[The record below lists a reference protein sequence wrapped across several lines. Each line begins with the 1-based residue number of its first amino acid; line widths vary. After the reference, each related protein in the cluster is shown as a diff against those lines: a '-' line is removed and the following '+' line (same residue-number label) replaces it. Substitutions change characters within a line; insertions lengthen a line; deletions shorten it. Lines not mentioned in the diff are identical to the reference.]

1 MNDFELDS
9 SLSTTI
15 EQVKNLQAL
24 FPTLKDIQF
33 PVPLPSYITTPPVE
47 VAEIGTP
54 PLFKHIERTEDYQ
67 KKSLEILEQIQ
78 QNTAALYTITELI
91 NAANDK
97 QDTMIELITEILT
110 ISKAQSK
117 EEAESRFKEVL
128 DKIKLVVDSADT
140 IAKLST
146 IAITKYQ
153 FVTKFL

>member
-1 MNDFELDS
+1 MNDFELDP
-9 SLSTTI
+9 SLLTAI
-15 EQVKNLQAL
+15 EEAKNLQV
-24 FPTLKDIQF
+24 QF
-33 PVPLPSYITTPPVE
+33 PVFLPSYITTPSVE
-47 VAEIGTP
+47 VAEIDTP
-54 PLFKHIERTEDYQ
+54 PLFEHIERTEDYQ

-78 QNTAALYTITELI
+78 QNTATLYTITELI

-140 IAKLST
+140 IAKLGT
-146 IAITKYQ
+146 MAITIYQ
-153 FVTKFL
+153 IVMKFL